1 MQSTSALPPAP
12 DRSMDPARLRG
23 EWDEGKNRKQ
33 RQRDIAQTL
42 GVSEAE
48 LVASACG
55 DFVTRL
61 SGDFRKLL
69 PRISELGPVMA
80 LTRNASCVH
89 EKIGL
94 YENLSFDGHVGL
106 ALGTDID
113 LRLFMSQWKLGYA
126 LREATDAGPRESL
139 QFYDKF
145 GEAVHK
151 IFLRP
156 TSNRSAF
163 DEIVS
168 AFAAAAHAPGER
180 VEPAVALTLSE
191 PDTKVDRNGLLHA
204 WSQMKDTHE
213 FFGMLKKYKVERTQA
228 LRLAEGTYTRALP
241 PASVR
246 QVLTTAAESQLPIMV
261 FVGNRGC
268 IQIHT
273 GPVANIKV
281 LGDWVNV
288 LDPGFSLHLREPDI
302 DRAWVVVKPT
312 SDGVVTSVELFDQR
326 GENIAMIFGKR
337 KPGIPELLEWRQL
350 VETLGVARNV

>member
-1 MQSTSALPPAP
+1 MQGASALPPAP
-12 DRSMDPARLRG
+12 DKPIDPARLRG
-23 EWDEGKNRKQ
+23 AWDDGKNRKQ
-33 RQRDIAQTL
+33 RQRDIAEAL

-69 PRISELGPVMA
+69 PRIPEVGPVMA
-80 LTRNASCVH
+80 LTRNDSCVH

-126 LREATDAGPRESL
+126 LREATETGSRESL
-139 QFYDKF
+139 QFYDKY
-145 GEAVHK
+145 GAAVHK

-156 TSNRSAF
+156 GSNRAAF
-163 DEIVS
+163 DEIVTAFS
-168 AFAAAAHAPGER
+168 AAEHTPGEQ
-180 VEPAVALTLSE
+180 VESAVAVNLSE
-191 PDTKVDRNGLLHA
+191 PDAKIDQDGLLNA

-213 FFGMLKKYKVERTQA
+213 FFGMLKQYKVQRTQA
-228 LRLAEGTYTRALP
+228 LRLAEGGYTRPLP
-241 PASVR
+241 PACAR
-246 QVLTTAAESQLPIMV
+246 QVLTAAAELQLPIMV

-273 GPVANIKV
+273 GRVANIKV

-312 SDGVVTSVELFDQR
+312 SDGVVTSVELFDQH

-337 KPGIPELLEWRQL
+337 KPGIPELPEWRQL
-350 VETLGVARNV
+350 VETLGVTRNV